1 MAKTIGILG
10 GMGPAATVDLLA
22 KIYANSRANS
32 DQEHVRVLADIDP
45 SIPDRTQ
52 AILSKEGEA
61 VVAHLLRNARGLIAQ
76 GAQLLAMPCNTAHA
90 FLPELEGELSV
101 PFVNMVEVA
110 VAHLAASGGGRI
122 GLLATDGTLATG
134 LYSKALEAQGMEV
147 LTPPAREQADLMK
160 AIYGFKGGEVLA
172 SRELAVTVYKKL
184 RAAGAGKVI
193 AACTELPILLAGED
207 FVDPTELLARELVR
221 RAG

>member
-1 MAKTIGILG
+1 MAKIIGILG

-22 KIYANSRANS
+22 KIYANSRAKS
-32 DQEHVRVLADIDP
+32 DQEHVRVLVDIDP

-52 AILSKEGEA
+52 AILNQRGEA
-61 VVAHLLRNARGLIAQ
+61 VIAHLLRNAQGLIAQ

-90 FLPELEGELSV
+90 FLSELERELSV
-101 PFVNMVEVA
+101 PFVNMVEVT
-110 VAHLAASGGGRI
+110 VAHLADSGGGRI

-134 LYSKALEAQGMEV
+134 LYTTALKAQGMGA
-147 LTPPAREQADLMK
+147 LTPPARDQADLMK
-160 AIYGFKGGEVLA
+160 AIYGFKGGETLA
-172 SRELAVTVYKKL
+172 SRELALAVYKKL
-184 RAAGAGKVI
+184 RAAGAQRII

-207 FVDPTELLARELVR
+207 FVDPTQLLARELVR